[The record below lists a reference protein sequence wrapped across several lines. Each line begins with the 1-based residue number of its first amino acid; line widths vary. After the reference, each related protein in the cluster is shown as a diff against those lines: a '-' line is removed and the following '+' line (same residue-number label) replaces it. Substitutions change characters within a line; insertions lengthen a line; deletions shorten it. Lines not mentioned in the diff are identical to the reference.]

1 MSVEKREDCKWIEC
15 GCGILSMDGYC
26 SDECPDYEQDPE
38 IARDNDTEAIA
49 TKCRLKDPDYKR
61 LYNIACDII
70 MNQHEERNKLKY
82 DNRLMSELIKKGVI
96 DG

>member
-1 MSVEKREDCKWIEC
+1 MSDCKHENIC
-15 GCGILSMDGYC
+15 AFYFFCAGSK
-26 SDECPDYEQDPE
+26 CPDYEQDPE

-70 MNQHEERNKLKY
+70 MNQHEEMNKLKY
-82 DNRLMSELIKKGVI
+82 DNRLMSELIKKRVI